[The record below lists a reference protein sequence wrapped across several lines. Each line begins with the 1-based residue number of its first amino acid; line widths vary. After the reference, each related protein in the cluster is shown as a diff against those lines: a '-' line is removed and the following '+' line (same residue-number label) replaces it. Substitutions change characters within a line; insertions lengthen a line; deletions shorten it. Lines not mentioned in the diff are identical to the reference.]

1 MTPLY
6 RKAIQSIE
14 SSGGDYSLRGPVTKS
29 GDRAYGA
36 YQVMGNNIPEWTQT
50 HVGRRMTPDE
60 FLADKDA
67 QDKVFDGQFGSYVN
81 KYGNPQD
88 AASAWFTGGP
98 RATGANKKDLLGT
111 SGSGYVDA
119 FNKYIMGAG
128 EDPTP
133 GALSYAPTEESKK
146 MPALSAD
153 STMGPG
159 ILNMMNPAQEGGANA
174 LGQGL
179 TGIGAAL
186 AGISSPEQAKALV
199 AEQAAMQKAPGNKWT
214 VAHVDP
220 KTGQALLTNGSSFV
234 PWKAFQPK
242 ADEDEYTKA
251 AKTTAAKSNQELGD
265 QINANARDAANQG
278 ATIAEARAALAD
290 PNLKQGIDGP
300 ARQTLNK
307 IYMAFGF
314 GDPATAANGDVASA
328 LSNKL
333 ALQMVNAGGTKLLPG
348 SFSDSDRKF
357 VEKMSTSLSN
367 THEANTRLLDI
378 FERANK
384 FVQDAEALR
393 AKHVEANDG
402 IIMPSFKKELAELS
416 LKHLNDTKA
425 EAAAREAQNGMPAQT
440 PTKFTVEP
448 GGAYVWTPQGLRKK

>member
-6 RKAIQSIE
+6 RRAIQNIE
-14 SSGGDYSLRGPVTKS
+14 SSGGDYSLLGPVTKS

-50 HVGRRMTPDE
+50 HLGRRMSPDE

-98 RATGANKKDLLGT
+98 RATGANKKDILGT
-111 SGSGYVDA
+111 SGSSYVDQ

-128 EDPTP
+128 EDPVP

-159 ILNMMNPAQEGGANA
+159 ILNMMNPAKEGGANA
-174 LGQGL
+174 IGQGL

-186 AGISSPEQAKALV
+186 AGISSPDQAKALV
-199 AEQAAMQKAPGNKWT
+199 AQQVAMQKDPGNKWS

-220 KTGQALLTNGSSFV
+220 KTGQALLTNGSQFV

-242 ADEDEYTKA
+242 ADDDAYVEE
-251 AKTTAAKSNQELGD
+251 AKKSSAKNNQEFGD
-265 QINANARDAANQG
+265 SINAAARDSANLG
-278 ATIAEARAALAD
+278 ATVADARAALG
-290 PNLKQGIDGP
+290 GINSPDQSILGP
-300 ARQTLNK
+300 ARQMLNK
-307 IYMAFGF
+307 AYVAFGF

-357 VEKMSTSLSN
+357 VVQMSTSLSN
-367 THEANTRLLDI
+367 TPEANQRLLDI
-378 FERANK
+378 YDRANK
-384 FVQDAEALR
+384 NVQEAEAIR
-393 AKHVEANDG
+393 AAHVEKHG
-402 IIMPSFKKELAELS
+402 VIMPSFRGELAELS
-416 LKHLNDTKA
+416 ARQLKDA
-425 EAAAREAQNGMPAQT
+425 QDAAAARTTMPAQT